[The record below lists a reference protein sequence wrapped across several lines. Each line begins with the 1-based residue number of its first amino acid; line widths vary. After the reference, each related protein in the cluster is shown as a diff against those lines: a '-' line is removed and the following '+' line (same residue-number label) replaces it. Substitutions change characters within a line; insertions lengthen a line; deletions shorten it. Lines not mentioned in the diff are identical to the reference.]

1 MTFSKLYIPESQK
14 QRLMWSSNSGKTKPK
29 NYGTGSSNLASSTSR
44 DIERPM
50 PSIGDPAVGSKQRRK
65 LALSSAHVR
74 DEAQLASR
82 GKRKMEALRILA
94 ADALWKMET
103 REEGKSAGSIQMDA
117 RPRKK
122 KGTMAREL
130 HRWCVKEWSPD
141 YSIDEVDDSLCHW
154 SAWATS
160 CPASLFCSM
169 EIEEEA
175 NRKEAN
181 QVNRDSNKWVI

>member
-122 KGTMAREL
+122 RHDGERTAQMVREGVIAEL
-130 HRWCVKEWSPD
+130 FHRRSGRFAV
-141 YSIDEVDDSLCHW
+141 SLKRLSDKLPCL
-154 SAWATS
+154 SV
-160 CPASLFCSM
+160 LFYGD
-169 EIEEEA
+169 
-175 NRKEAN
+175 RRRGK
-181 QVNRDSNKWVI
+181 QKRG

>member
-94 ADALWKMET
+94 ADALWKMEA

-117 RPRKK
+117 RPWKK
-122 KGTMAREL
+122 KARWRENCTDGAW
-130 HRWCVKEWSPD
+130 RSDRRIIPSTKWTIFSSWENGY
-141 YSIDEVDDSLCHW
+141 YSTPIVW
-154 SAWATS
+154 
-160 CPASLFCSM
+160 FRR
-169 EIEEEA
+169 
-175 NRKEAN
+175 NRTPNIGFA
-181 QVNRDSNKWVI
+181 